1 MSKSMI
7 ELESGGYATE
17 SEALTALAMEANR
30 RQISYGHLV
39 ANTSGWEGKR
49 SSERTAHR
57 DEGKRGKSGE

>member
-39 ANTSGWEGKR
+39 ANTSGWEREEIVRAYCAQKR
-49 SSERTAHR
+49 KKGRKK
-57 DEGKRGKSGE
+57 G